1 MEKNIV
7 ELDNKIILVIAVV
20 AIITIFVG
28 EVIGI

>member
-1 MEKNIV
+1 MEKNIM

-20 AIITIFVG
+20 SIITIFVG